1 VGSPILLDL
10 ESVSI
15 GHPDWDLISFAVD
28 HVDFARVDDQQYR
41 AFVDAYGGRDVT
53 ATPGFRVLADLQEL
67 RWTNV
72 VMGKSESDETA
83 AREVRHRIA
92 CLRGEV
98 PRPCTW
104 TAF

>member
-53 ATPGFRVLADLQEL
+53 APPVSGC
-67 RWTNV
+67 W
-72 VMGKSESDETA
+72 
-83 AREVRHRIA
+83 RISRNCA
-92 CLRGEV
+92 GR
-98 PRPCTW
+98 TS
-104 TAF
+104 